1 MVRRRLILGMLAIL
15 AVCPPAAAAGTV
27 YVNARFGTTI
37 TYPADV
43 FTRRMLP
50 PDNGDGQSWRAP
62 DGGTLLVY
70 ARIAVAG
77 ETPKGIEA
85 AAKSDSGRRLTYSR
99 SGSDWVVLSGIETG
113 SVFYERYRF
122 GDDGVIHVVVVGY
135 PVDLAPRYDPLV
147 GPIARSL
154 SGP

>member
-1 MVRRRLILGMLAIL
+1 MASRRSILAIL
-15 AVCPPAAAAGTV
+15 ATLMLPLPAQAAGDL

-37 TYPADV
+37 TYPADI

-50 PDNGDGQSWRAP
+50 PGNGDGQSWQAP

-70 ARIAVAG
+70 ASFTMPG

-85 AAKSDSGRRLTYSR
+85 AAKKDTGRTLTYSR
-99 SGSDWVVLSGIETG
+99 SGSNWVVLSGIETG
-113 SVFYERYRF
+113 SVFYERYLF
-122 GDDGVIHVVVVGY
+122 GTDDVLHVVVIGY
-135 PVDLAPRYDPLV
+135 PVDLARKYDPLV
-147 GPIARSL
+147 GPIAASL